1 MRTYDKDSSAN
12 AVVLKEFGRTHA
24 TDNSRLSLVHFY
36 HVRIKILNDQGINQ
50 ATFAIP
56 IFMSRDGSTKGSV
69 SNIKAATFISVNEP
83 SYLDLKN
90 IFTETQ
96 TPYSDLI
103 KFTLPNAK
111 SGSVIEVQYTL
122 SSPYIYNFREWAFQ
136 SDIPKIYS
144 EYWAEIPA
152 ILTYHITFSG
162 FQKRSEGRK
171 EIEKNFLVLNGGTSD
186 CALIKFG
193 MKDIP
198 AFREEKFMTAKKNFL
213 SAVHV
218 SLSAVHD
225 FDGSTKNLSQKWDDV
240 ADQLRSGKDFGVQ
253 IKRGKSLF
261 TKVLDT
267 LFSAGDDRVLK
278 AKKIYEFVRN
288 CRRIGEVD

>member
-1 MRTYDKDSSAN
+1 
-12 AVVLKEFGRTHA
+12 
-24 TDNSRLSLVHFY
+24 
-36 HVRIKILNDQGINQ
+36 
-50 ATFAIP
+50 
-56 IFMSRDGSTKGSV
+56 MSQDGSTKESV
-69 SNIKAATFISVNEP
+69 SNIKAATFNSGSEP

-90 IFTETQ
+90 VFTETQ
-96 TPYSDLI
+96 TPYCDLI

-111 SGSVIEVQYTL
+111 AGSVIEVQYTL
-122 SSPYIYNFREWAFQ
+122 SSPYIYNFRDWTFQ

-162 FQKRSEGRK
+162 FQKLSEGRK
-171 EIEKNFLVLNGGTSD
+171 EIEKNCLVLNGGTSD
-186 CALIKFG
+186 CALLKFG

-213 SAVHV
+213 SAVHF

-225 FDGSTKNLSQKWDDV
+225 LDGSTKNLSQKWDDV
-240 ADQLRSGKDFGVQ
+240 ADQLQSDKDFGVQ
-253 IKRGKSLF
+253 IKRGQSLF

-267 LFSAGDDRVLK
+267 LVSAGNDRVLK
-278 AKKIYEFVRN
+278 AKRIFAFIRNWYKWDGYRGFLCKTGIKKAFETHTGNIADINLSLVAALRAGGLNAYPVLVSTRDRFFVLPSKS
-288 CRRIGEVD
+288 